1 MTVHV
6 KEISPHV
13 VANSVTVR
21 ITGKMLGSFVST
33 SLSAMISELARI
45 KSCSVE
51 DVYLWSIQAAPDNML
66 DIVFA
71 VKKKGKEVRR
81 L

>member
-1 MTVHV
+1 
-6 KEISPHV
+6 
-13 VANSVTVR
+13 
-21 ITGKMLGSFVST
+21 
-33 SLSAMISELARI
+33 MISELARI